1 MLNPYIYAGPSFGFL
16 VGNNIKEQYK
26 EKDFDL
32 TINLGL
38 GLELFKKV
46 QVAAQYGWGVTEAVK
61 YPSINDVKAK
71 NRSWT
76 ITAAYLF

>member
-1 MLNPYIYAGPSFGFL
+1 M
-16 VGNNIKEQYK
+16 
-26 EKDFDL
+26 

-71 NRSWT
+71 TVPGRLQLLICSNKNIQGLQLPENRK
-76 ITAAYLF
+76 I